1 MEPSI
6 ISVCTPERTG
16 DRAAW
21 VVERCG
27 GPLFTVNRWVPAG
40 FERYIQICPP
50 AWRMPTNRREYEFS
64 PSDRDP
70 RYPCN
75 LTPVPWATVAAA
87 RGHAIGLHTC
97 FHDLTPHTEMQSA
110 QPGDYLGPL
119 EETPTGAMIDAVG
132 EAVLSFS
139 GAGQEC
145 LVAVW
150 SGFGSREIDQLHAR
164 KAAMITG
171 MGQQEH
177 FLLSADVATVIGTWR
192 SLLPDQPVSASSVA
206 SRSPQAIWPATREW
220 FYAVPFDW
228 HSSFFAGPASL
239 ATTLL
244 KDERIESYP
253 VALDADYRRGRRP
266 DCFIGP

>member
-1 MEPSI
+1 MS
-6 ISVCTPERTG
+6 
-16 DRAAW
+16 
-21 VVERCG
+21 
-27 GPLFTVNRWVPAG
+27 
-40 FERYIQICPP
+40 
-50 AWRMPTNRREYEFS
+50 RRDYEFS

-75 LTPVPWATVAAA
+75 LTPVPWAAVAAA
-87 RGHAIGLHTC
+87 RGHSIGPYTS
-97 FHDLTPHTEMQSA
+97 FHDLTPHTQMESA

-150 SGFGSREIDQLHAR
+150 SGFGSREIDQLHAQ
-164 KAAMITG
+164 KAGMITG

-177 FLLSADVATVIGTWR
+177 FLLSADLATVISTWR
-192 SLLPDQPVSASSVA
+192 SLLPDEPVSASSVA
-206 SRSPQAIWPATREW
+206 SRSPQAIWPTTREW

-239 ATTLL
+239 TNTLL
-244 KDERIESYP
+244 NDERIESYL
-253 VALDADYRRGRRP
+253 AAIDADYLRGRRP
-266 DCFIGP
+266 ASFIVP

>member
-1 MEPSI
+1 MPMN
-6 ISVCTPERTG
+6 
-16 DRAAW
+16 
-21 VVERCG
+21 RCD
-27 GPLFTVNRWVPAG
+27 
-40 FERYIQICPP
+40 
-50 AWRMPTNRREYEFS
+50 YEFS

-87 RGHAIGLHTC
+87 RGHSIGPYTSFL
-97 FHDLTPHTEMQSA
+97 DLAPHTQMQSA
-110 QPGDYLGPL
+110 QPGDYLAPL

-132 EAVLSFS
+132 DAVLSFT
-139 GAGQEC
+139 GASQEC

-150 SGFGSREIDQLHAR
+150 SGYGSPEIDQLHDL
-164 KAAMITG
+164 KAGMITG

-177 FLLSADVATVIGTWR
+177 FLLSADLATVISTWR
-192 SLLPDQPVSASSVA
+192 SLLPDEPVSASSVA
-206 SRSPQAIWPATREW
+206 SRSPQAIWPATRDW

-228 HSSFFAGPASL
+228 NSSFFAGPASL

-244 KDERIESYP
+244 NDGRIESYP
-253 VALDADYRRGRRP
+253 VALDADYHRGRRP